1 VSGTRRRTSKLL
13 LAALAALCLPD
24 ALALTQS
31 TAVAGSL
38 HDSIREAQRKVV
50 KIYGAGG
57 VSGLEAYQTGILISA
72 EGHVLTVQSYVLD
85 TDDLAVV
92 LDDGR
97 KFTAEILGVDPVREL
112 AVLKLPVEDD
122 SLPHFDLAAAPLAKI
137 GERVLAVSNL
147 FNIAG
152 GDEPVS
158 ALQGVVSAISPLDAR
173 RGAHQASFRGKVY
186 IVDAAAN
193 NPGAAGGALVNWR
206 GELLGLLGKELRS
219 SATGAWLHY
228 AIPVDQF
235 VASVETMEAGRTVDD
250 ADSNPST
257 AADPLSLAEVGIVL
271 IPDILPRTPP
281 YIDSVVADS
290 AAARAGLRPDDL
302 LVLVEGE
309 PTASCSAVV
318 DQVTR
323 RENFDDV
330 RISVLR
336 DGELVEV
343 TLNAEDA
350 EPLDESNEDE
360 GDSVEGAGYPFES
373 DELNGDDAG
382 MEELEDAPSEADEAT
397 IDEAVDAD
405 DVESGPAVE

>member
-1 VSGTRRRTSKLL
+1 VSGTRRRYSKLL
-13 LAALAALCLPD
+13 LAALATLCLPGK
-24 ALALTQS
+24 LTLTHS

-112 AVLKLPVEDD
+112 AVLKLPIEDD
-122 SLPHFDLAAAPLAKI
+122 SLSHFNLAAAPLAKI

-173 RGAHQASFRGKVY
+173 RGAHQANFHGNVY

-250 ADSNPST
+250 ADSNIST
-257 AADPLSLAEVGIVL
+257 AADPLSLAKVGIVL

-323 RENFDDV
+323 RESFDDV

-336 DGELVEV
+336 DGKLVEV

-350 EPLDESNEDE
+350 KPLDEPNEDQ
-360 GDSVEGAGYPFES
+360 GDSAEDSGYPVES
-373 DELNGDDAG
+373 NELNGEDAG
-382 MEELEDAPSEADEAT
+382 MEDLESTPSESDEAT
-397 IDEAVDAD
+397 VDEAVGSTED
-405 DVESGPAVE
+405 ETEPAVE